1 MLDKR
6 ANLINEAFDRLQRDL
21 KMDQTITDY
30 INLYRNEFI
39 QRVNNAAE
47 IDGFKM
53 LIIREIEEREKPIA
67 LMLNENDRMSDI
79 EMRKLVDCIMERKN
93 TAEKI
98 SLIHDPF
105 VSLHDYLDLL
115 NSGCLFD
122 NEYDALFATFGNFEL
137 AVFAKFVFYEE
148 LRGGILNFID
158 IVADCAE
165 AKSEWETY
173 YMKFIKQLKDERIA
187 TIGHLIND
195 IDCEEIS
202 FY

>member
-1 MLDKR
+1 MSRLLSDCHADKR

-21 KMDQTITDY
+21 KTDQTITDY
-30 INLYRNEFI
+30 INLYRNECI

-98 SLIHDPF
+98 SLIRDHF

-122 NEYDALFATFGNFEL
+122 DEYNALL
-137 AVFAKFVFYEE
+137 
-148 LRGGILNFID
+148 LRLGILNWPFLR
-158 IVADCAE
+158 
-165 AKSEWETY
+165 KLY
-173 YMKFIKQLKDERIA
+173 FMK
-187 TIGHLIND
+187 N
-195 IDCEEIS
+195 
-202 FY
+202 